1 MGLNFPK
8 DTKEII
14 EVCDSNE
21 ANSLIKKGYRCN
33 GTKRN
38 IIDNINRDVYVC
50 IKVEKDKNA

>member
-8 DTKEII
+8 DTKKVM
-14 EVCDSNE
+14 EVCCSNE
-21 ANSLIKKGYRCN
+21 ANELLTKGYRCV

-50 IKVEKDKNA
+50 IKIEK